1 MSDLHFTFRPIFNRL
16 VKKTF
21 QSLDLW
27 FRVVNFAPELII
39 RLNLMDKPVRVSA
52 LPDSTE
58 QKIFDAAHELFTQKG
73 MDGAKM
79 QEIADRAG
87 INKALLH
94 YYFRSKEK
102 LYETVARAVFGKA
115 VPVIRQLME
124 GSQPLEEKIR
134 YFIDFYVD
142 LISRNTFIPLFIISE
157 INKHPD
163 RFFEQVFPAEMPRPE
178 VFFQQVKEEIE
189 AGRIRPINPK
199 HLIVHIM
206 SMCVFPF
213 LAKPMLRM
221 VLGMSADETR
231 VFMEE
236 RKTEVTLFVLAAI
249 RP

>member
-1 MSDLHFTFRPIFNRL
+1 MGKHSTQQP
-16 VKKTF
+16 
-21 QSLDLW
+21 
-27 FRVVNFAPELII
+27 
-39 RLNLMDKPVRVSA
+39 

-58 QKIFDAAHELFTQKG
+58 QKIFDAAHEVFTQKG

-102 LYETVARAVFGKA
+102 LYETVARAVIGKA
-115 VPVIRQLME
+115 VPIVQQLLE
-124 GSQPLEEKIR
+124 GEEPLEEKIR
-134 YFIDFYVD
+134 RFIDFYIG

-163 RFFEQVFPAEMPRPE
+163 RFIEVVLPKELPKPE
-178 VFFQQVKEEIE
+178 VFFQQVEREVA
-189 AGRIRPINPK
+189 AGRIRRIKPQ
-199 HLIVHIM
+199 HLIVNII

-213 LAKPMLRM
+213 LGKPMLRVFLGLGVGEM
-221 VLGMSADETR
+221 RVL
-231 VFMEE
+231 MEE
-236 RKTEVTLFVLAAI
+236 RKLEVTEFVLASL